1 MGHPRISGKDLEWL
15 KVKDDLC
22 RSRPSCQTSMPG
34 MYRFV
39 LKFGAGQLLEETTS
53 TIKAQV
59 SSDRQL
65 GPDMYDALSQDM
77 KPSTADPFLI
87 FRHAML
93 RLAYTGPEKVLTP
106 SDVKRSF
113 MKEAKVKV
121 EAANKLMAEVKN
133 LMSPLY
139 VTDHSGELRLLEA
152 NFQSEIIMLALG
164 KKHKDMDPWAE
175 SMEGAAQ
182 VLRDLVKDKS
192 GSVITE
198 KWAAH
203 RPKETSSSSGPKS
216 MGKTLPLESSI
227 RLCFCFLCPDETP
240 GTLLS
245 KFETMDS
252 LYLSL
257 LGLMFTTI
265 DAFEAS

>member
-1 MGHPRISGKDLEWL
+1 M
-15 KVKDDLC
+15 
-22 RSRPSCQTSMPG
+22 
-34 MYRFV
+34 
-39 LKFGAGQLLEETTS
+39 
-53 TIKAQV
+53 
-59 SSDRQL
+59 
-65 GPDMYDALSQDM
+65 
-77 KPSTADPFLI
+77 
-87 FRHAML
+87 
-93 RLAYTGPEKVLTP
+93 
-106 SDVKRSF
+106 
-113 MKEAKVKV
+113 
-121 EAANKLMAEVKN
+121 
-133 LMSPLY
+133 
-139 VTDHSGELRLLEA
+139 TDHSGELRLLEA

-182 VLRDLVKDKS
+182 VLCDLVKDKS

-245 KFETMDS
+245 KLVAPCNAYNVEVLWCISAVHEGVRGTVPQS
-252 LYLSL
+252 RKTGSK
-257 LGLMFTTI
+257 
-265 DAFEAS
+265 